1 VTVAATDPIRDRYE
15 DLVDELT
22 GIDGVMPPRGGGGF
36 GRGALRYEGKIFA
49 MLVRGRL
56 VLKLPASRVTALI
69 RSGNGI
75 AFDANKGTP
84 MREWLSLDPDSDL
97 NWLSLATEA
106 LDFARGPG
114 PRASSPHLPGCA
126 QPGRTTTT
134 PSQDGQL
141 KQLALGRTE
150 EGS

>member
-1 VTVAATDPIRDRYE
+1 VTVAVTDPIRDRYE

-36 GRGALRYEGKIFA
+36 GRSALRYEGKIFA

-75 AFDANKGTP
+75 AFDANKGIP
-84 MREWLSLDPDSDL
+84 MREWLSLDPDSELD
-97 NWLSLATEA
+97 WLSLATEA
-106 LDFARGPG
+106 LDFARGP
-114 PRASSPHLPGCA
+114 A
-126 QPGRTTTT
+126 GR
-134 PSQDGQL
+134 
-141 KQLALGRTE
+141 
-150 EGS
+150 

>member
-1 VTVAATDPIRDRYE
+1 VTVSDAIRLQYD
-15 DLVDELT
+15 DLVDELM
-22 GIDGVMPPRGGGGF
+22 GIDGVTPPRGGGGF
-36 GRGALRYEGKIFA
+36 GRSALRYEGKIFA

-84 MREWLSLDPDSDL
+84 MREWLSLDPGSDL
-97 NWLSLATEA
+97 DWLSLATEA

-114 PRASSPHLPGCA
+114 MRARR
-126 QPGRTTTT
+126 QR
-134 PSQDGQL
+134 
-141 KQLALGRTE
+141 
-150 EGS
+150 